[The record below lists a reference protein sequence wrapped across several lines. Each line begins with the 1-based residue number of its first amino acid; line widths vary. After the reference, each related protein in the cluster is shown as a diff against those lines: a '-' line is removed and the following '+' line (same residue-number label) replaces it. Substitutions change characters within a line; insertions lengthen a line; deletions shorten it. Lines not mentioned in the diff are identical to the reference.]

1 MFLYYS
7 DYKASG
13 NNKSTYVR
21 FNSGLNLL
29 GWQLHSDAS
38 FSKTNN
44 NPGVWKSNTLYL
56 ERGFAQLLG
65 TLRVGDMYT
74 SSDIFDSVRFSGV
87 RLFRDM
93 QMLPNSK
100 QNFTPR
106 VQGIAQSNALVTIE
120 QNGFVVYQKEVPPAR
135 LRLQIC
141 SWPVVEQILMSA

>member
-1 MFLYYS
+1 M
-7 DYKASG
+7 
-13 NNKSTYVR
+13 
-21 FNSGLNLL
+21 
-29 GWQLHSDAS
+29 
-38 FSKTNN
+38 
-44 NPGVWKSNTLYL
+44 WKSNTLYL

-74 SSDIFDSVRFSGV
+74 SSDIFDSVRFRGV

-120 QNGFVVYQKEVPPAR
+120 QNGFVVYQR
-135 LRLQIC
+135 LC
-141 SWPVVEQILMSA
+141 

>member
-1 MFLYYS
+1 MPVS
-7 DYKASG
+7 VKQI
-13 NNKSTYVR
+13 TI
-21 FNSGLNLL
+21 
-29 GWQLHSDAS
+29 Q
-38 FSKTNN
+38 
-44 NPGVWKSNTLYL
+44 VWKSNTLYL

-120 QNGFVVYQKEVPPAR
+120 QNGFVVYQKEVPLAR

-141 SWPVVEQILMSA
+141 SWPVVERILMSA

>member
-1 MFLYYS
+1 M
-7 DYKASG
+7 
-13 NNKSTYVR
+13 
-21 FNSGLNLL
+21 
-29 GWQLHSDAS
+29 
-38 FSKTNN
+38 
-44 NPGVWKSNTLYL
+44 WKSNTLYL

-120 QNGFVVYQKEVPPAR
+120 QNGFVVYQKEVPPRPFAITD
-135 LRLQIC
+135 LQLA
-141 SWPVVEQILMSA
+141 VVEQILMSA